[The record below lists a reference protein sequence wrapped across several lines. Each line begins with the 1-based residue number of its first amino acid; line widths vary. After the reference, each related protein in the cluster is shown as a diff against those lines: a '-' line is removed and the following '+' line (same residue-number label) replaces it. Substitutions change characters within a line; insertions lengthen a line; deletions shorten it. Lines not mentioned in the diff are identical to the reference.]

1 MACCAA
7 LTLLF
12 AWMYRVVR
20 WLGGASTDE
29 EFAPAAVWPPADRP
43 IPVRRATTGS
53 RDLIGIALVVIGA
66 SWFLAGMLAMHVFGV
81 LAPIHSV
88 PADLAFHASG
98 LWLATAGL
106 ALRFLHRPLLRS
118 AA

>member
-12 AWMYRVVR
+12 AWAYRVFR
-20 WLGGASTDE
+20 WAVPDRDE
-29 EFAPAAVWPPADRP
+29 DFAPAAVWPPVDRP
-43 IPVRRATTGS
+43 VVAQRIRAPHEAAA
-53 RDLIGIALVVIGA
+53 RALMVVGIA
-66 SWFLAGMLAMHVFGV
+66 WFLAGMLAMHVFG
-81 LAPIHSV
+81 LLDPLPSL
-88 PADLAFHASG
+88 PADVLFHASG

-106 ALRFLHRPLLRS
+106 ALRFLPRNTVRV

>member
-12 AWMYRVVR
+12 AWAYRAFR
-20 WLGGASTDE
+20 WAIPDRDD
-29 EFAPAAVWPPADRP
+29 EFAPAASWPPVERSAPAANARP
-43 IPVRRATTGS
+43 FEPIARACMVV
-53 RDLIGIALVVIGA
+53 GIA
-66 SWFLAGMLAMHVFGV
+66 WFLAGMLAMHVFGLV
-81 LAPIHSV
+81 DPIRSV
-88 PADLAFHASG
+88 PADAVFHASG

-106 ALRFLHRPLLRS
+106 ALRFIPRPALRI